1 MKRETIWGNKDLKR
15 VYENLIYEIYYNE
28 KTKTII
34 IYEPM
39 QVEHFIKFKK
49 MLRNSVYEIK
59 NIVIQ

>member
-1 MKRETIWGNKDLKR
+1 MKTITIWDNKNLKR

-39 QVEHFIKFKK
+39 QVQHFIKFKK
-49 MLRNSVYEIK
+49 MLKNSIYEVK
-59 NIVIQ
+59 NIILQ

>member
-1 MKRETIWGNKDLKR
+1 MRETIWGNKNLKR

-39 QVEHFIKFKK
+39 QVQHFIKFKK
-49 MLRNSVYEIK
+49 MLRNSIYEVK
-59 NIVIQ
+59 NIIIQ